1 MCRVTDAHTAR
12 FDDGDAA
19 GESAQIRGGHELGD
33 EAVDPQRAEREWAKE
48 DDAGMR
54 SGRMPAQVGKLDI
67 ERQQHAFFDGSGAG
81 DLRIGPGQEIF
92 ICGGKSVVP
101 LGDQQRFQVTRE
113 VLIEL
118 ELHAYVPVFQ
128 TLSCARSA
136 A

>member
-1 MCRVTDAHTAR
+1 MCRVTDTHTAR

-19 GESAQIRGGHELGD
+19 GEGAEIGGSHEVCD
-33 EAVDPQRAEREWAKE
+33 EPVDPQRAERERAEE
-48 DDAGMR
+48 DDAGMGA
-54 SGRMPAQVGKLDI
+54 GRIFAQVGKLDI
-67 ERQQHAFFDGSGAG
+67 ECQQDALFCGGGAG
-81 DLRIGPGQEIF
+81 DFRIGPGEEVFIGGRQSIMSLSDQE
-92 ICGGKSVVP
+92 
-101 LGDQQRFQVTRE
+101 RFQMTGQ